1 MESESLIKLQD
12 ALWVDLPFF
21 DEALV
26 VDLRSACLSRKHANA
41 SLKRLRVA
49 SFRID
54 AVIRRHEGG

>member
-26 VDLRSACLSRKHANA
+26 VDLRSACLSRKHLL
-41 SLKRLRVA
+41 SVYGSRLFA
-49 SFRID
+49 LML
-54 AVIRRHEGG
+54 